1 LSAVPGDR
9 FAARSAQGARDRGEV
24 MDIRL
29 EIEREFVG
37 MLMRCPRMGEE
48 SSRQLLVANIGRR
61 VGAELSLRGQATT
74 RTYVVE
80 LVHVCARLPHGLDL
94 LVDELEFLDPL
105 APEIPELLHLCDEW
119 QAAGIYADDMWP
131 ELRSALRSIVLPPGD
146 AGLDELRRL
155 VATATGAH
163 IKELP
168 KHCSTLWHA
177 FTYLAGVDSLP
188 NALPPCMVLLDCV
201 ASGISDPVL
210 AAKLRSWNR
219 AWSER
224 RQITDDPFAERPP
237 RISPNA
243 PPAPLAS
250 TSRIRPETFFPLVDA
265 LEAVPSLL
273 SEDGRVTLI
282 SLLPPGIGGAVRYSA
297 QRRIHAIN
305 IVRACLEY
313 EGGLAELIAG
323 IRYIEGEKSIPLR
336 RLITAARDLP
346 PELRPDQC

>member
-1 LSAVPGDR
+1 
-9 FAARSAQGARDRGEV
+9 

-37 MLMRCPRMGEE
+37 MLMQCPRMGEE

-105 APEIPELLHLCDEW
+105 APEIPELLRLCDEW

-146 AGLDELRRL
+146 AELDELRRL
-155 VATATGAH
+155 VGTATGSH

-188 NALPPCMVLLDCV
+188 NALPPCVVLLDCV
-201 ASGISDPVL
+201 ASEISDPVL
-210 AAKLRSWNR
+210 ATKLRSWYR

-224 RQITDDPFAERPP
+224 RQITDPPDSRSPRKPLPGTEREVYLDPFAKQVP

-243 PPAPLAS
+243 SPAPLAS

-273 SEDGRVTLI
+273 SEEGRVTLI